1 MYVQNLVE
9 FDHSGHVLNEA
20 LLRILQSVDV
30 NLHSSAVCCCL
41 RRGPAMDRQLI
52 QGVVANDFQN

>member
-9 FDHSGHVLNEA
+9 FDHSGYVLNEA

-30 NLHSSAVCCCL
+30 NLHSSVAVCCCL

-52 QGVVANDFQN
+52 